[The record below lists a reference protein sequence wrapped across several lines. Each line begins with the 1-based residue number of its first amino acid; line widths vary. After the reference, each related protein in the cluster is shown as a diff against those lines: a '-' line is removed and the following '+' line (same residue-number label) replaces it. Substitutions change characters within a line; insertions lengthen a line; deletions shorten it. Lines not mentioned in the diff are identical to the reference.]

1 MHGNTLHSL
10 FNFVYIMI
18 WPMQNGLGGG
28 GRMLTNLTYLIF
40 RHQNVSSC
48 QISMDKTLFGEILH
62 T

>member
-28 GRMLTNLTYLIF
+28 GEDAN
-40 RHQNVSSC
+40 
-48 QISMDKTLFGEILH
+48 
-62 T
+62 